1 MGQPPYKET
10 KEETTMNRW
19 IYFER
24 VLRIAGIA
32 AFGVC
37 FASAMTMA
45 QTARHPAKSMA
56 QKLVEDTHAQHPE
69 ATEIGIVTVSAKGCR
84 TIASTDKGDIGE
96 KCERDDSAPIRT
108 GKVSVGKESDGY
120 DVSMPQ
126 HDSTG
131 KAIGAVGI
139 EFKVEAGQTKASV
152 TAQAK
157 KIAGEMEK
165 QISSKAALTQ
175 PAM

>member
-1 MGQPPYKET
+1 
-10 KEETTMNRW
+10 MNRW

-24 VLRIAGIA
+24 VLRIVGVA
-32 AFGVC
+32 AFGIC
-37 FASAMTMA
+37 FASAVATA
-45 QTARHPAKSMA
+45 QTATHQTKSLA

-96 KCERDDSAPIRT
+96 KCETDDSAPIRT
-108 GKVSVGKESDGY
+108 GKPYVEKEKDGY
-120 DVSMPQ
+120 DVSLPL
-126 HDSTG
+126 HDAAG

-139 EFKVEAGQTKASV
+139 EFKLEVGQTAANMTEKAK
-152 TAQAK
+152 Q
-157 KIAGEMEK
+157 IAGEMEK
-165 QISSKAALTQ
+165 QIPSKAALSK

>member
-1 MGQPPYKET
+1 
-10 KEETTMNRW
+10 MNRW

-24 VLRIAGIA
+24 ILRIAGIA

-37 FASAMTMA
+37 LASAMTMA
-45 QTARHPAKSMA
+45 QTARHPAKNMA

-69 ATEIGIVTVSAKGCR
+69 ATEIGIVTVSAKECR

-96 KCERDDSAPIRT
+96 KCEADDSAPIRT
-108 GKVSVGKESDGY
+108 GKASVGKESDGY
-120 DVSMPQ
+120 DVSLPL

-139 EFKVEAGQTKASV
+139 EFKLEAGQTKASV
-152 TAQAK
+152 TEQAK
-157 KIAGEMEK
+157 KIEGEMEK
-165 QISSKAALTQ
+165 QIPSKAALTK

>member
-1 MGQPPYKET
+1 MS
-10 KEETTMNRW
+10 
-19 IYFER
+19 R
-24 VLRIAGIA
+24 VKRCTNPMKIFLVA

-56 QKLVEDTHAQHPE
+56 QKLVEETHAQHPE

-96 KCERDDSAPIRT
+96 KCEADDSAPIRT
-108 GKVSVGKESDGY
+108 GKPYVEKEKDGY
-120 DVSMPQ
+120 DVSLPL
-126 HDSTG
+126 HDAAG

-139 EFKVEAGQTKASV
+139 EFKLETGQTAANMTEKAKQIAGQ
-152 TAQAK
+152 
-157 KIAGEMEK
+157 MEK
-165 QISSKAALTQ
+165 QIPSKAALSK

>member
-1 MGQPPYKET
+1 
-10 KEETTMNRW
+10 MNRW

-37 FASAMTMA
+37 LASAMTMA

-96 KCERDDSAPIRT
+96 KCESDDSAPMKT
-108 GKVSVGKESDGY
+108 GKPYAEKEKDGY
-120 DVSMPQ
+120 DISLPL
-126 HDSTG
+126 HDATG

-139 EFKVEAGQTKASV
+139 EFKLQTGQTAANMTEKAK
-152 TAQAK
+152 Q
-157 KIAGEMEK
+157 IAGEMEK
-165 QISSKAALTQ
+165 QIPSKAALSK

>member
-1 MGQPPYKET
+1 
-10 KEETTMNRW
+10 MNRW
-19 IYFER
+19 MYFER

-37 FASAMTMA
+37 FASAVTSA
-45 QTARHPAKSMA
+45 QMKVHNGKSLA

-69 ATEIGIVTVSAKGCR
+69 ATEIGIVTVSARGCR

-96 KCERDDSAPIRT
+96 KCEADDSAPIKT
-108 GKVSVGKESDGY
+108 GKPYVEKEKDGY
-120 DVSMPQ
+120 DISLPL
-126 HDSTG
+126 HDASG

-139 EFKVEAGQTKASV
+139 EFKLEGGQTAANMTAKA
-152 TAQAK
+152 K
-157 KIAGEMEK
+157 EIAGEMEK
-165 QISSKAALTQ
+165 QIPSKAALSK

>member
-1 MGQPPYKET
+1 MKRSTQ
-10 KEETTMNRW
+10 
-19 IYFER
+19 
-24 VLRIAGIA
+24 
-32 AFGVC
+32 
-37 FASAMTMA
+37 FASVVRIFAVAALGICLVPALANA
-45 QTARHPAKSMA
+45 QGMNQKGKSFA
-56 QKLVEDTHAQHPE
+56 QKLVEQTHAQHPE

-96 KCERDDSAPIRT
+96 KCESDDSAPIRT

-120 DVSMPQ
+120 DVSMPL

-139 EFKVEAGQTKASV
+139 EFKLEAGQTKASV
-152 TAQAK
+152 TEQAT